1 MFQDVKSS
9 PTAHEVVRSILKFF
23 RGFEAFAL
31 PPPSVHSHVLQNI
44 SDDESQLEPA
54 FVSGLEQFKDFLKN
68 FIVPKNS
75 VNAGE
80 FVTGEGNISLHYC
93 FFFIFKS

>member
-9 PTAHEVVRSILKFF
+9 PTAKEVVCSILKFF
-23 RGFEAFAL
+23 RGFDAFAL
-31 PPPSVHSHVLQNI
+31 PPPSADPAVLLTM

-54 FVSGLEQFKDFLKN
+54 FVRDLQLFKVFLKK

-80 FVTGEGNISLHYC
+80 FVSGEGNISLPVVITV
-93 FFFIFKS
+93 F